1 MKRAFTCIVCPNGC
15 EIEAE
20 YREGGEIVSIQGEAC
35 PKGKEYV
42 TRELTDPR
50 RNIATS
56 VPVEGGELP
65 LVSVRLDRPI
75 PKAMIFPV
83 MEEINTLRVK
93 APARIGQVLLE
104 NAGGDGKLCNRDKKR
119 RKKMCSI
126 RPNRARRPL
135 GIK

>member
-1 MKRAFTCIVCPNGC
+1 MKRSFTCVICPNGC

-104 NAGGDGKLCNRDKKR
+104 NAGGTGSCVIATKNVEKR
-119 RKKMCSI
+119 CVPSDQTGSVT
-126 RPNRARRPL
+126 L
-135 GIK
+135 LE